1 MVKTIAPALWKVKD
15 WNVAQS
21 GKKSIAPKLLL
32 ESMQSLEQYLTKSL
46 KDKMSETH
54 SRTIARTVSYR
65 LVALLITA
73 LWTGLGEA
81 VAIHF
86 VLAIVQY
93 TMERVWL
100 RVNWGKQ

>member
-1 MVKTIAPALWKVKD
+1 VNRIAPVLWKVKD
-15 WNVAQS
+15 WNAVQS
-21 GKKSIAPKLLL
+21 GKNGIALKLLL
-32 ESMQSLEQYLTKSL
+32 ELMQSLGQCSTKSL
-46 KDKMSETH
+46 KDEMSETH

-100 RVNWGKQ
+100 RVKWGKQ